1 MMFVEAYKKAF
12 AVLAKKPMML
22 WGLSL
27 LSVVITGV
35 ASAVSIGF
43 LPVGVAFGYLINCGM
58 AKVYLDGLEGK
69 EVNSDQLFSCCN
81 KGFLRIAGGMAWMQ
95 LWIIIWG
102 LIPIVGPIFAVVKSY
117 SYRFV
122 PYILITKPEVS
133 ATQAL
138 RMSKEMTQG
147 IKGQMF
153 LADLVLYAGIFLVS
167 LVLGLFSAIPV
178 LGALFALVMVAFV
191 VVVAA
196 LSPVFIGLYQASFYT
211 DKNQEP
217 APIEIIEA

>member
-1 MMFVEAYKKAF
+1 MMFIEAYKKAF
-12 AVLAKKPMML
+12 AVLAKKPIML

-35 ASAVSIGF
+35 ASVFSIGF
-43 LPVGVAFGYLINCGM
+43 LPVGIAFSFLINCGM

-69 EVNSDQLFSCCN
+69 EVNSDQLFSCFN
-81 KGFLRIAGGMAWMQ
+81 KGFLRIAGGMAWMN

-102 LIPIVGPIFAVVKSY
+102 LVPIVGPICALVKGY

-122 PYILITKPEVS
+122 PYILITNPEVS

-147 IKGQMF
+147 MKGQMF
-153 LADLVLYAGIFLVS
+153 LADLVLYAGIFLVM

-178 LGALFALVMVAFV
+178 LGVLFALASLAFMI
-191 VVVAA
+191 VVAA
-196 LSPVFIGLYQASFYT
+196 LSSVFIGLYQASFYM
-211 DKNQEP
+211 DK
-217 APIEIIEA
+217 IKVEAQPVVTE

>member
-12 AVLAKKPMML
+12 GVLIKKPIML

-35 ASAVSIGF
+35 ASVFSIGF
-43 LPVGVAFGYLINCGM
+43 LPIGIAFNFLINCGM

-69 EVNSDQLFSCCN
+69 QVNSDQLFSCFN
-81 KGFLRIAGGMAWMQ
+81 KGFLRVVGGMAWMN

-102 LIPIVGPIFAVVKSY
+102 LIPFVGPICAIVKGY

-122 PYILITKPEVS
+122 PYILITKPDVS

-138 RMSKEMTQG
+138 RLSKEMTQG
-147 IKGQMF
+147 MKGQMF
-153 LADLVLYAGIFLVS
+153 LADLVLYAAIFLVS
-167 LVLGLFSAIPV
+167 LVLGLFSSIPIIGV
-178 LGALFALVMVAFV
+178 LFALVMLAFLL
-191 VVVAA
+191 VVAA
-196 LSPVFIGLYQASFYT
+196 LSSVFVGLYQASFYMN
-211 DKNQEP
+211 KVKAEAEP
-217 APIEIIEA
+217 TVTE

>member
-1 MMFVEAYKKAF
+1 MLFVEAYKKAL
-12 AVLAKKPMML
+12 AVLIKKPIML

-27 LSVVITGV
+27 LSVVITGI

-43 LPVGVAFGYLINCGM
+43 VPLGVAFGYLITCGM
-58 AKVYLDGLEGK
+58 AKVYLDGLEGR

-81 KGFLRIAGGMAWMQ
+81 KGFLRVAGGMAWMQ

-102 LIPIVGPIFAVVKSY
+102 LIPIVGPIFAVVKAY

-138 RMSKEMTQG
+138 RLSKEMTKG

-178 LGALFALVMVAFV
+178 LGALFGLVMIAFV

-196 LSPVFIGLYQASFYT
+196 LTPVFIGLYQASFYM
-211 DKNQEP
+211 DKTKTEAEP
-217 APIEIIEA
+217 AVE